1 MNRDDDLARS
11 LRARADAALPAMS
24 VDVAAVVRGGRRRR
38 VARGG
43 AVLAVAALVG
53 TGAWSG
59 VRALDA
65 APADRQPAG
74 TSSPAPTIPAA
85 DLHAEVDPA
94 AGTITFPL
102 SRYDLTEEEWAAVWL
117 ARSWEMK
124 VCAEAEL
131 GRPIAW
137 QTALPGDPHSDRTF
151 GVWDLAEAQEYGYAV
166 PPEGGR
172 PAGAVDADVPMSVW
186 EDCGGSAVVEAM
198 SPEQDSSDELADA
211 LGRAH
216 DAAAAS
222 EASRAA
228 VADWTACLARH
239 GLQPAGGDSGYAVAG
254 ASTSRWDR
262 DSVALA
268 VTDVRCKTEVD
279 FVRRMADAVAAAQ
292 APVLMMF
299 RDELEA
305 GLAHQRVAAAA
316 AQAYLDAHP
325 EIP

>member
-1 MNRDDDLARS
+1 
-11 LRARADAALPAMS
+11 
-24 VDVAAVVRGGRRRR
+24 
-38 VARGG
+38 
-43 AVLAVAALVG
+43 VLAVAALVG

-65 APADRQPAG
+65 APADLQPAG

-151 GVWDLAEAQEYGYAV
+151 GVWDLAEALEYGSAV

>member
-65 APADRQPAG
+65 APADLQPAG